1 MKRMITVVLVLII
14 GLSSL
19 FILQGCESEQAKLE
33 TERTRLEV
41 EKLKREAEQEAAQK
55 ELREKIYSTD
65 KLKKAVSKQDP
76 F

>member
-1 MKRMITVVLVLII
+1 MKRMIAVVLVLII
-14 GLSSL
+14 GLGSL
-19 FILQGCESEQAKLE
+19 FLLQGCESEQVKLE
-33 TERTRLEV
+33 AERTRLEI
-41 EKLKREAEQEAAQK
+41 EKLKRDSEQEAAQK